1 MEENHSGKP
10 KKKLDDFLLTIKG
23 NAPHGKVRIELDFK
37 SGSGLSQDDFDAYLL
52 STIWAIG
59 EFRKEMCSSE
69 SHQVWMKKNFPH
81 YAREIE
87 RRKTSSYV
95 A

>member
-1 MEENHSGKP
+1 MEKNHIGKP

-37 SGSGLSQDDFDAYLL
+37 SGSGLSQDNLDAYLR
-52 STIWAIG
+52 STIEAIE
-59 EFRKEMCSSE
+59 EFRKGVGSE
-69 SHQVWMKKNFPH
+69 SHEEWMKKNFPH